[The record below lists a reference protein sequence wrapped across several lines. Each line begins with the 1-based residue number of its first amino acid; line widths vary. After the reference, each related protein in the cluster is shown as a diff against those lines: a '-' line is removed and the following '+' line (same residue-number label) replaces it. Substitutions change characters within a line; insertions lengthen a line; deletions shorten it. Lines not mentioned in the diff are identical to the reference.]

1 LCFLGF
7 GVIKTLPGLDL
18 DSSAKT
24 QKKLETQDLKLE
36 TNFGNEISMTIRVRT
51 AISSMKGYV
60 PGFQPDPRENYLK
73 LNSNE
78 NPYPPSPRVREVL
91 KKTAYEDLRIYPDP
105 VSLGLRR
112 KLGALY
118 GFPPEQIICGN
129 GSDEILNLIARTFA
143 GPGEGVGFHEPTFP
157 LYRVL
162 AAINGNEILASAVRE
177 PYANPPFP
185 PEKAKV
191 FFLAN
196 PNSPVGFSYPLA
208 LVTEMARKS
217 RGIFVV
223 DEAYAEFAE
232 ENALNLIREMENVI
246 VVRTVSKSYALAGV
260 RLGYAVAHPK
270 WITEMLKVKDPF
282 NVTRLTQE
290 IVAAAL
296 TDQEYFRGKIR
307 DVVATREWFFREAK
321 ALGYRMV
328 PSRANFLF
336 PQPPKQGRG
345 KAFFDALLRK
355 RVLARHY
362 DEDGL
367 RDGVRLTIGARD
379 EMERVLGVFREILP
393 EFS

>member
-1 LCFLGF
+1 
-7 GVIKTLPGLDL
+7 
-18 DSSAKT
+18 
-24 QKKLETQDLKLE
+24 
-36 TNFGNEISMTIRVRT
+36 MTIQVRT

-91 KKTAYEDLRIYPDP
+91 KKTVYEDLRIYPDP
-105 VSLGLRR
+105 LSMGLRR

-129 GSDEILNLIARTFA
+129 GSDEILSLIARTFA
-143 GPGEGVGFHEPTFP
+143 GPGEAVGFHEPTFP

-162 AAINGNEILASAVRE
+162 AAINGSEIVSSTVRE
-177 PYANPPFP
+177 PYDNLSLP

-196 PNSPVGFSYPLA
+196 PNSPVGFGYPLS
-208 LVTEMARKS
+208 LVAEMARES

-232 ENALNLIREMENVI
+232 ENALSLVREMKNVI
-246 VVRTVSKSYALAGV
+246 VVRTVSKSYALAGA
-260 RLGYAVAHPK
+260 RLGYAIAPEK

-296 TDQEYFRGKIR
+296 DDQEYFRDRIR
-307 DVVATREWFFREAK
+307 DVVATREWFFGEAK

-336 PQPPKQGRG
+336 PQPPEKGRG
-345 KAFFDALLRK
+345 KAFFEALFKRK
-355 RVLARHY
+355 ILTRHY
-362 DEDGL
+362 DEEGL
-367 RDGVRLTIGARD
+367 RDGVRLTIGTRE
-379 EMERVLGVFREILP
+379 EMEKVLGVFKEILP

>member
-1 LCFLGF
+1 
-7 GVIKTLPGLDL
+7 
-18 DSSAKT
+18 
-24 QKKLETQDLKLE
+24 
-36 TNFGNEISMTIRVRT
+36 MTIQVRT

-78 NPYPPSPRVREVL
+78 NPYPPSPRVREAL
-91 KKTAYEDLRIYPDP
+91 RKTAYEDLRIYPDP

-162 AAINGNEILASAVRE
+162 AAINGNEILSAIVRE
-177 PYANPPFP
+177 PYDKPSMP

-196 PNSPVGFSYPLA
+196 PNSPVGFGYPLP
-208 LVTEMARKS
+208 LVAEMARRC

-223 DEAYAEFAE
+223 DEAYVEFSE
-232 ENALNLIREMENVI
+232 ENALNLVRERENVI

-260 RLGYAVAHPK
+260 RLGYAIAHEK
-270 WITEMLKVKDPF
+270 WIAEMLKVKDPF

-296 TDQEYFRGKIR
+296 DDQGYFRERIR
-307 DVVATREWFFREAK
+307 NVVETREWFFGEAQ

-336 PQPPKQGRG
+336 PEPPQKGRG
-345 KAFFDALLRK
+345 KAFFEALFKRK
-355 RVLARHY
+355 ILTRHY
-362 DEDGL
+362 DEEGL
-367 RDGVRLTIGARD
+367 RDGVRLTVGTRE
-379 EMERVLGVFREILP
+379 EMERVIEVFKEILS